1 MKEIIIK
8 FEDQKSLQDMRGTL
22 QTRLQEECFGNR
34 TELMN
39 RCLEQRELNSTLQ
52 LILLNSIPEV
62 HSSLVVRDA
71 ASITDP
77 SSSSSHFILSSY
89 SF

>member
-8 FEDQKSLQDMRGTL
+8 FENQKSLQDMRGTL

-39 RCLEQRELNSTLQ
+39 RCLEQRKLNSAL
-52 LILLNSIPEV
+52 
-62 HSSLVVRDA
+62 
-71 ASITDP
+71 
-77 SSSSSHFILSSY
+77 
-89 SF
+89 